1 MHAEIASEQQAQAVL
16 PTEKVQTRRRPTIR
30 MSVLVKRISYKA
42 IIYLALIIVA
52 LLVIIPF
59 LWMLT
64 TSLKTVTE
72 SSTYPPSLLP
82 ARPQWHNYSDVFQA
96 VPFLTYLFN
105 TIFYTLCVTIGQ
117 YVCCSLAAFAFARLR
132 FPGRNTLFVLY
143 LATLLIPATVTLVP
157 SFIMMKAFGWIDTMW
172 SMTIPGMLGSAFGT
186 FMLRQYML
194 SIPHELD
201 DAAKIDG
208 AGLFYIYWKIILPL
222 CKPALTVLAVVTI
235 MTVWNDFVWPLI
247 MLQSDSVVTL
257 TLGLANF
264 TSGGSETFNSIPLNM
279 AASTMTIA
287 PLILIFFFAQRY
299 FIRGIA
305 LSGLGGR

>member
-1 MHAEIASEQQAQAVL
+1 MHNPGENAL
-16 PTEKVQTRRRPTIR
+16 RRPPKIR
-30 MSVLVKRISYKA
+30 SRVLAKRVSFKVM
-42 IIYLALIIVA
+42 IYVVLIVVALI
-52 LLVIIPF
+52 VIIPF

-72 SSTYPPSLLP
+72 ASTYPPSLLP
-82 ARPQWHNYSDVFQA
+82 AAPQWHNYSDVFQA
-96 VPFLTYLFN
+96 IPFFTYLFN
-105 TIFYTLCVTIGQ
+105 TIFYAACVTIGQ
-117 YVCCSLAAFAFARLR
+117 YICCSLAAFAFSRLQ
-132 FPGRNTLFVLY
+132 FPGRNMLFVVY
-143 LATLLIPATVTLVP
+143 LATILIPTTVTLVP
-157 SFIMMKAFGWIDTMW
+157 SFMMMKTFGWLDTIW

-194 SIPHELD
+194 SIPRELD
-201 DAAKIDG
+201 DAATVDG

-222 CKPALTVLAVVTI
+222 CKPALTVLAVTTI
-235 MTVWNDFVWPLI
+235 MTVWNDFVWPLL
-247 MLQSDSVVTL
+247 MLQSEGVTTL

-264 TSGGSETFNSIPLNM
+264 TSGGSQEFNSIPLNM

>member
-1 MHAEIASEQQAQAVL
+1 MHAKIASEQAQTAMPSEQARA
-16 PTEKVQTRRRPTIR
+16 RRPKLR
-30 MSVLVKRISYKA
+30 NRVFAKRVGFKVMIFIA
-42 IIYLALIIVA
+42 LTVVALI
-52 LLVIIPF
+52 VIIPF

-82 ARPQWHNYSDVFQA
+82 AVPQWHDYSDVFQA
-96 VPFLTYLFN
+96 VPFLTYLLN
-105 TIFYTLCVTIGQ
+105 TIFYAACVTIGQ
-117 YVCCSLAAFAFARLR
+117 YVCCSLAAFAFSRLQ
-132 FPGRNTLFVLY
+132 FPGRNALFVLY
-143 LATLLIPATVTLVP
+143 LATILIPTTVTLVP
-157 SFIMMKAFGWIDTMW
+157 SFIMMKTFGWLDTIW

-194 SIPHELD
+194 SIPRELD
-201 DAAKIDG
+201 DAATVDG
-208 AGLFYIYWKIILPL
+208 ASLFYIYWKIILPL
-222 CKPALTVLAVVTI
+222 CKPALTVLAVITI

-247 MLQSDSVVTL
+247 MLQSDSVTTL

-264 TSGGSETFNSIPLNM
+264 TSGGSQEFNSIPFNM

-287 PLILIFFFAQRY
+287 PLILVFFFAQRY